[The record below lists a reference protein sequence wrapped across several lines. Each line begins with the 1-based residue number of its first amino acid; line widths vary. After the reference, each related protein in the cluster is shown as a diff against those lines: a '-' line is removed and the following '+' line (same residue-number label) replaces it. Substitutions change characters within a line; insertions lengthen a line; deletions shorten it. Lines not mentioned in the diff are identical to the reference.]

1 MSKKLKIEDVIIFHK
16 EKYLNDV
23 EIILL
28 DENSTFFNIRL
39 YIKEKYPNIPIQI
52 VNEGRGKR

>member
-1 MSKKLKIEDVIIFHK
+1 MKVKDIIIFHK
-16 EKYLNDV
+16 EKYNDE